1 MDTDLTK
8 TTETPT
14 PEETPEQRE
23 KLLSA
28 LTPRNRKRVE
38 ETMEV
43 YPELTTAE
51 AIEALTAFGG
61 L

>member
-1 MDTDLTK
+1 MDTKTP
-8 TTETPT
+8 TTET

-28 LTPRNRKRVE
+28 LDPKGRKLIE
-38 ETMEV
+38 DILDQH
-43 YPELTTAE
+43 PGLTAAE
-51 AIEALTAFGG
+51 AIEHTRAMGG

>member
-1 MDTDLTK
+1 MDTK
-8 TTETPT
+8 TPTT

-28 LTPRNRKRVE
+28 LDPRGRDLIERILDQH
-38 ETMEV
+38 
-43 YPELTTAE
+43 PGLTAAE
-51 AIEALTAFGG
+51 AIEHCKEMGG

>member
-1 MDTDLTK
+1 MDQK
-8 TTETPT
+8 TPKVET

-28 LTPRNRKRVE
+28 LRPNKRDLIE
-38 ETMEV
+38 RIMDQH
-43 YPELTTAE
+43 PELTAAE
-51 AIEALTAFGG
+51 AIEHTRAMGG